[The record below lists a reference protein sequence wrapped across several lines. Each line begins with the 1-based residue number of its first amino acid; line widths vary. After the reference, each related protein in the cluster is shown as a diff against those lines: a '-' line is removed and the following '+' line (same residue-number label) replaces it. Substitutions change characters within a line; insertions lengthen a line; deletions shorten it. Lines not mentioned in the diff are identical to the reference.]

1 MAWSDLPGAG
11 SVMRK
16 RSSYRP
22 KGVRLDTMAWV
33 KSGLMVVSD
42 VPQAGINLKIKNHA
56 ALASITQG
64 KAVRDDI
71 DVLIAAMNVAEALGR
86 LNHGSDW
93 LPEIKQAQ
101 DAVVSMSRRG
111 IEKGDKFLFTG
122 SELTA
127 VNLAMEV
134 HDTQLDTCTV
144 ILLEQSLQL
153 VEREIRNKR
162 ARPIMQ

>member
-1 MAWSDLPGAG
+1 
-11 SVMRK
+11 MRK

-56 ALASITQG
+56 ALTSITQG
-64 KAVRDDI
+64 VATRDDI
-71 DVLIAAMNVAEALGR
+71 DVLIASMNIAEALGI
-86 LNHGSDW
+86 LGHGADW
-93 LPEIKQAQ
+93 IPEIKQAQ

-111 IEKGDKFLFTG
+111 IGKGDKFLFTG
-122 SELTA
+122 PELTA

-134 HDTQLDTCTV
+134 HDTQLDTCSV
-144 ILLEQSLQL
+144 VLLEKALHL

-162 ARPIMQ
+162 ARPIVQEATA